1 MDFIQTKKLKLVSL
15 CQLENLEENLNYKV
29 NTTVFE
35 NVKSILDKTDISTKK
50 RDEYVDSLDI
60 NIQ

>member
-50 RDEYVDSLDI
+50 RDENVDSVDI
-60 NIQ
+60 IIQ